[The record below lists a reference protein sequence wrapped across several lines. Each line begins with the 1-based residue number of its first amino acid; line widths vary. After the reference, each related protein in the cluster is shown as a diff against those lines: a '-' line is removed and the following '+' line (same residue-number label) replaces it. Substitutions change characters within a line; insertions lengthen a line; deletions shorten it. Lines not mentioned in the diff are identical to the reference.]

1 MFCSKYSG
9 PLAMVLAGLL
19 LASGLSLSCL
29 ADEAND
35 NKVPKTFTL
44 WQLPPQ
50 TGTQNMA
57 YVLRSRHGRIVVVD
71 GGMKGDSRYLQE
83 FLVPLGN
90 KVDAWFI
97 SHPHLDHIDAL
108 TTILGDPGSLTIE
121 HIYASLPD
129 EDSIAQ
135 HEPQA
140 LKTTQDFKQALIA
153 GHHKVEELSS
163 GQTIDIDGMHIEIL
177 GVKNPEITPNYI
189 NNSSIVFRVSDD
201 HKSVLFTGDLGV
213 EGGRKL
219 MKSRYVDRRV
229 SDYVQ
234 MAHHGQAGVDINF
247 YFAVRPRYCLWPT
260 PAWLW
265 DNDSGKGKG
274 SGPWLTLSVRDWME
288 QMNVEKHYVSADG
301 LSQID

>member
-1 MFCSKYSG
+1 MFYSRHRSQ
-9 PLAMVLAGLL
+9 LALILAGLIM
-19 LASGLSLSCL
+19 ANGLGSSCL
-29 ADEAND
+29 ADEASD
-35 NKVPKTFTL
+35 SKAPETFTL

-57 YVLRSRHGRIVVVD
+57 YVLQSCNGRIVVVD
-71 GGMKGDSRYLQE
+71 GGMKGDAPYLQK

-90 KVDAWFI
+90 KVDAWFV
-97 SHPHLDHIDAL
+97 SHPHLDHVDAL
-108 TTILGDPGSLTIE
+108 TSIMGNPGDLNIE

-129 EDSIAQ
+129 EDSIAKN
-135 HEPQA
+135 EPQA
-140 LKTTQDFKQALIA
+140 LKTTQDFKQALSDS
-153 GHHKVEELSS
+153 GHTTEELSL
-163 GQTIDIDGMHIEIL
+163 GQIMDIDGMKIEVL
-177 GVKNPEITPNYI
+177 GVKNPEITPNYV
-189 NNSSIVFRVSDD
+189 NNSSIVFRVSDA

-219 MKSRYVDRRV
+219 MKSKYADRV
-229 SDYVQ
+229 ASDYVQ

-274 SGPWLTLSVRDWME
+274 SGPWLTLSVRDWMD
-288 QMNVEKHYVSADG
+288 QMNVEKHYVSAEG
-301 LSQID
+301 LSRID

>member
-1 MFCSKYSG
+1 MIGLEASSVANEPNDSKPS
-9 PLAMVLAGLL
+9 
-19 LASGLSLSCL
+19 
-29 ADEAND
+29 E
-35 NKVPKTFTL
+35 TFTL

-57 YVLRSRHGRIVVVD
+57 YVLRSRGGRIVVVD
-71 GGMKGDSRYLQE
+71 GGMKGDAPYLQE

-97 SHPHLDHIDAL
+97 SHPHLDHVDAL
-108 TTILGDPGSLTIE
+108 TTILSNPGDLTIE
-121 HIYASLPD
+121 HIYGSLPD
-129 EDSIAQ
+129 EASIKQ

-140 LKTTQDFKQALIA
+140 LRTTLEFKQALSES
-153 GHHKVEELSS
+153 GHRVEELSL
-163 GQTIDIDGMHIEIL
+163 GQTMDIDGMMIEVL
-177 GVKNPEITPNYI
+177 GVKNPEITPNYV
-189 NNSSIVFRVSDD
+189 NNSSIVFRVSDA

-219 MKSRYVDRRV
+219 MKSQYAERLP

-234 MAHHGQAGVDINF
+234 MAHHGQAGVDSNF

-260 PAWLW
+260 PKWLW

-288 QMNVEKHYVSADG
+288 QMNVEKHYISADG
-301 LSQID
+301 LTRID